1 MKNILNTP
9 AEVLALDVDQTLLHL
24 GSNGVVPMT
33 ECLPDALLEAQRTMR
48 LFLASD
54 QSHPVAVDYLTTAG
68 FTHGLFTPPLAH
80 DLKIPSP
87 LRTAIFEYHPSVLD
101 FDAYDKVTAM
111 YRILVTLGI
120 PDTDILEAITGK
132 RKFDQ
137 VVSFGD
143 RPVDRAAAEVFGFR
157 YGDVTRFSDGH
168 TLSTVVQSIHDANSH
183 YEGPRWLLA
192 ERPIQPGNCISFKI
206 VR

>member
-9 AEVLALDVDQTLLHL
+9 AEVLALDVDQTLLRL
-24 GSNGVVPMT
+24 GSEVVVPMT
-33 ECLPDALLEAQRTMR
+33 ACLPDALLEAQRTMK

-54 QSHPVAVDYLTTAG
+54 QPHPVAVDYLTTAG
-68 FTHGLFTPPLAH
+68 FTQGLFTPPLTH
-80 DLKIPSP
+80 DLRIPQT
-87 LRTAIFEYHPSVLD
+87 LRRAIFENHPSVLD
-101 FDAYDKVTAM
+101 VDAYAKVASM

-143 RPVDRAAAEVFGFR
+143 MPVDRIAAEVFGFR
-157 YGDVTRFSDGH
+157 YGDVTKLNGN
-168 TLSTVVQSIHDANSH
+168 TLSSVVRSIHAANSQ
-183 YEGPRWLLA
+183 YEGPRWLAA
-192 ERPIQPGNCISFKI
+192 ERP
-206 VR
+206 VRSVVGPSRMLRS